1 MTSTMTDT
9 PTLTPSIHND
19 VIEEMIQLQ
28 TQLNDIKQQ
37 IEILKPAFYDACEE
51 QEDTKFKYGDVLIY
65 RKVTPGKWTYPP
77 HIEEQVQQVK
87 GLQKEFRQTHEPDK
101 GREPGWAIRFPK
113 PPQVSE

>member
-1 MTSTMTDT
+1 MTTTMTAL
-9 PTLTPSIHND
+9 PTLIHSTHND
-19 VIEEMIQLQ
+19 VIVEMLQLQ
-28 TQLNDIKQQ
+28 TQLNDLKQQ
-37 IEILKPAFYDACEE
+37 IEILKPVFYDACEE

-87 GLQKEFRQTHEPDK
+87 DLQKEFRQTHEPDK

-113 PPQVSE
+113 PTQASE